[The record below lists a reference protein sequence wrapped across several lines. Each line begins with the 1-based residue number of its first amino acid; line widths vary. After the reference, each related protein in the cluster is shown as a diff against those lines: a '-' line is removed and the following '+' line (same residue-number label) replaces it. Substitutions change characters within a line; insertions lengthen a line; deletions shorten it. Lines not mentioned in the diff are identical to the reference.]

1 MKTEQPKENTQRLIL
16 AVEYDGSNFHG
27 WQRQSHSASIQGTLE
42 EVLSTIAA
50 HPIEVTCAGR
60 TDTGVHATSQVVH
73 FDCPNQRP
81 DKAWLKGANSLLPAP
96 IAIRYVQKAEPDF
109 HARFSATSRSYTYII
124 DNSPTRPGIMHQ
136 GITWY
141 KKHLDIEKI
150 NQAGKLL
157 MGENDFSSFRSAQC
171 QSHSVHRCVT
181 ELKSQRVED
190 YVIISITAN
199 AFLHHMVRNIVGL
212 MFEIGD
218 GRKNSE
224 WAYEVMAAK
233 DRTLAGIT
241 APADGLY
248 LTGVSYPEKFQLP
261 RFKREPLFLFHSS

>member
-1 MKTEQPKENTQRLIL
+1 LKTEPPKENTQRLL
-16 AVEYDGSNFHG
+16 LVVEYDGSNYHG
-27 WQRQSHSASIQGTLE
+27 WQRQSHSASVQGTLE
-42 EVLSTIAA
+42 EVLSTVAA

-81 DKAWLKGANSLLPAP
+81 EKAWLKGANSLLPAP
-96 IAIRYVQKAEPDF
+96 IAIRFAQIVPSEF

-141 KKHLDIEKI
+141 NRQLDTVKI

-157 MGENDFSSFRSAQC
+157 LGENDFSSFRSAHC

-181 ELKSQRVED
+181 ELQSHRIDD

-218 GRKNSE
+218 GRKSTE
-224 WAYEVMAAK
+224 WATEVMAAK

-241 APADGLY
+241 APATGLY
-248 LTGVSYPEKFQLP
+248 LTGVSYPENFQLP
-261 RFKREPLFLFHSS
+261 RFKREPLFLFNSP